1 MTMYTESLR
10 AFLKPVLPYLDDAS
24 VSEIMINGPEDVWI
38 ERKGKLTRTDARFT
52 AEGLDGAARNMAQF
66 VGRVLNEERPRL
78 DARLPDGSRIHVVL
92 APVARKG
99 TTISIRKFFKDKLTI
114 DALLKFKSM
123 TAQMARLIEAGIA
136 TKLNMVVAGG
146 TGSGKTTLLNIVSS
160 LIPDDERIL
169 TIEDS
174 AELQLNQTHLVPFES
189 RPPDKFG
196 KGGVDMGDL
205 LASALRLRPDRI
217 VVGEVRGGEAFHLM
231 QAMNT
236 GHGGSLATTHANTPT
251 DTLRRLESL
260 CLMSGVD
267 LPMVA
272 VRAQVASAINLVIC
286 CERLHDGSRKTT
298 HISEVLPLNDKGD
311 YRTQDLFVF
320 TPVAKDAEGHVLGYH
335 APTGIL
341 PTFLARARAYGFTD
355 LDEAFFDPATYGLP
369 PPPVFHAGA
378 AHQVRWAPSLRHRE
392 QGRPD
397 PEHFQ
402 DAWRELEQ
410 RLQAEAR
417 GEEIP
422 APRAQVQVAPS
433 FRQDAQAAASPP
445 APSAPPVPVHADAVG
460 ASSPK
465 ASGAPRGSAPAPM
478 VSEAGAMA
486 AAPFRAVETE
496 RMSAPPVAVS
506 EPVPAFTRRETP
518 QDVAPPVAG
527 TAPGLTRG
535 PTPQESSLPVAA
547 SADARAPVAA
557 SDAARPSPPVAVSA
571 DAQVAAPRVPPSSP
585 AREAAPPSEKTEIR
599 PAPVRRAA
607 PRVPDDMDDDRTPMP
622 TPNPLLAGAAEES
635 TVQLADELLDT
646 RPAAP
651 APPRP
656 SLPPRRPPPARGVT
670 PVFEDSPSLQSEDPE
685 KTAIRPAP
693 QRPRR

>member
-10 AFLKPVLPYLDDAS
+10 AFLKPVLPYLDDDS

-52 AEGLDGAARNMAQF
+52 GEGLDGAARNMAQF
-66 VGRVLNEERPRL
+66 VGRVLSEERPRL

-92 APVARKG
+92 GPIARKG

-123 TAQMARLIEAGIA
+123 TPQMARLIEAGIA

-174 AELQLNQTHLVPFES
+174 AELQLNQTHIVPFES

-272 VRAQVASAINLVIC
+272 VRAQVASAINVVIC

-298 HISEVLPLNDKGD
+298 AISEVLPLTDKGE

-320 TPVAKDAEGHVLGYH
+320 TPVAKDADGHVLGYH

-341 PTFLARARAYGFTD
+341 PTFLSRARAYGFTD

-369 PPPVFHAGA
+369 PPPTFHAGA
-378 AHQVRWAPSLRHRE
+378 HAVRWAPSLKHRE

-402 DAWRELEQ
+402 DAWRELEE

-417 GEEIP
+417 GEAQPARVQVQVPAAVAAPAERVSASPAVKAPPSGAPQGTPPPAVDALPSSAGQDARSAALESATGAEASSSIAAEPAADVEARSATFSAVPAVALPPAPAPSVTPRPASPARVASASPADTESAPKVDAASVASEVTAVGKRPAPPPRPASALRRP
-422 APRAQVQVAPS
+422 APR
-433 FRQDAQAAASPP
+433 
-445 APSAPPVPVHADAVG
+445 
-460 ASSPK
+460 
-465 ASGAPRGSAPAPM
+465 
-478 VSEAGAMA
+478 
-486 AAPFRAVETE
+486 
-496 RMSAPPVAVS
+496 
-506 EPVPAFTRRETP
+506 
-518 QDVAPPVAG
+518 
-527 TAPGLTRG
+527 
-535 PTPQESSLPVAA
+535 
-547 SADARAPVAA
+547 
-557 SDAARPSPPVAVSA
+557 
-571 DAQVAAPRVPPSSP
+571 
-585 AREAAPPSEKTEIR
+585 I
-599 PAPVRRAA
+599 
-607 PRVPDDMDDDRTPMP
+607 PDDMDDDRTPAP
-622 TPNPLLAGAAEES
+622 GPNPLAAFPQDAES
-635 TVQLADELLDT
+635 SVQLADHLLDDSP
-646 RPAAP
+646 RPP

-656 SLPPRRPPPARGVT
+656 QLPPRRPPPARVT
-670 PVFEDSPSLQSEDPE
+670 PVFEDAAPEEAADPE
-685 KTAIRPAP
+685 KTAIRPMP